1 MEGLI
6 SLLVYALLFYLLMRF
21 GCGAHMIHGHH
32 GGHEGSGHPDGKF
45 IDPVCGKEIES
56 DQGYGVMYEGNLYR
70 FCSRQ
75 CLDQF
80 DSQRALFAHKHHA
93 VETEVHHEQ

>member
-1 MEGLI
+1 MEGLG
-6 SLLVYALLFYLLMRF
+6 SFLLFAVLFYVMMRY

-32 GGHEGSGHPDGKF
+32 HGGKKSDQSPGGKF
-45 IDPVCGKEIES
+45 IDPVCGKEVDPE
-56 DQGYGVMYEGNLYR
+56 QGYGVMHEGDLYR

-80 DSQRALFAHKHHA
+80 DEQPSLFIKKQKG
-93 VETEVHHEQ
+93 VHHE